1 MQPREEVTEA
11 PQEEVSVEAKEP
23 EGEEEA
29 QTLGEDPETIG
40 INAGNGDNKVIGSA
54 NVPRIDVIRTLQEVA

>member
-1 MQPREEVTEA
+1 MEA
-11 PQEEVSVEAKEP
+11 PQEEVSVAEDREP

-40 INAGNGDNKVIGSA
+40 INAGNVDNKVIGNA
-54 NVPRIDVIRTLQEVA
+54 NAPRINVIRTLQEVV